1 MSGGERTQDD
11 GVEVA
16 GRNRFLTNDPSDRSQ
31 QRKAS
36 AASSLG
42 ATEHARAHVSVRNLR
57 FYVACSML
65 HSFPPS
71 FLFLLPT
78 FPFSLLFIFTI
89 RNLPS
94 LLHYQIFKKNFSPSP
109 SLFHDFHAPK
119 KKNRIFPHSSRS
131 LPQLARS
138 TRLESNLPCCRTH
151 TQRVASGDVR

>member
-65 HSFPPS
+65 HSLPP
-71 FLFLLPT
+71 FCFLLPT
-78 FPFSLLFIFTI
+78 FPFSLLFIFAI

-94 LLHYQIFKKNFSPSP
+94 LLPYQIFKKNFSPLPLSFMT
-109 SLFHDFHAPK
+109 STHQK

-151 TQRVASGDVR
+151 THTEWRAAM